1 MSPSTL
7 LSALACPHRT
17 LAVDPELMR
26 AQCDECGEIL
36 SGTSML
42 RAVLALQATQRDTME
57 VQLAELQKLRRL
69 VVKLSARLMDHEA
82 TD

>member
-1 MSPSTL
+1 MLPSTQL
-7 LSALACPHRT
+7 AALACPHRI

-36 SGTSML
+36 AGTSML

-57 VQLAELQKLRRL
+57 VQLAELEKLRLL
-69 VVKLSARLMDHEA
+69 VVKLSDRLMDHEV

>member
-1 MSPSTL
+1 MLPSTL
-7 LSALACPHRT
+7 LAALACPHRT

-36 SGTSML
+36 AGTLMV
-42 RAVLALQATQRDTME
+42 RAVLDRQAKQRDTME
-57 VQLAELQKLRRL
+57 SQLEELEKLRQL
-69 VVKLSARLMDHEA
+69 VVKLAARLMDHEA

>member
-1 MSPSTL
+1 MLPSTL
-7 LSALACPHRT
+7 LAALDCPHRT

-26 AQCDECGEIL
+26 AKCDECGEIL

-69 VVKLSARLMDHEA
+69 VVKLSARLMDHEV

>member
-1 MSPSTL
+1 MLPSTL

-36 SGTSML
+36 AGTLMV
-42 RAVLALQATQRDTME
+42 RTVLALQATQRDTME
-57 VQLAELQKLRRL
+57 VQLAELEKLRLL
-69 VVKLSARLMDHEA
+69 VVKLSARLMDHEV